1 MQLGNMLR
9 RSVWHSI
16 LQISTPDR
24 LTAMLKAGDK
34 APVIE
39 LLDQHGKIFTLK
51 GLGKRKVLVYFY
63 PKADTPG
70 CTQQSCLL
78 RDIRNDI
85 GRTAIVGISPDN
97 PAKQLKFD
105 AKYSLGFPLLAD
117 TEHVVAKAYK
127 VWKKKSMYGRE
138 YMGIERS
145 AFLIDGNGNVI
156 HAWYKISPK
165 DTPTNLLAA
174 LGK

>member
-1 MQLGNMLR
+1 
-9 RSVWHSI
+9 
-16 LQISTPDR
+16 
-24 LTAMLKAGDK
+24 MLKPGDK
-34 APVIE
+34 APAISLV
-39 LLDQHGKIFTLK
+39 DQHGKKRTLK
-51 GLGKRKVLVYFY
+51 DYAKRKVLVYFY

-78 RDIRNDI
+78 SDIKDEI
-85 GRTAIVGISPDN
+85 GRTVIIGISPDA

-105 AKYSLGFPLLAD
+105 VKYKLGFPLLSD
-117 TEHVVAKAYK
+117 EDHKVAKAFK

-145 AFLIDGNGNVI
+145 AFLIDGNGKII

-165 DTPTNLLAA
+165 DTPKFLLEA
-174 LGK
+174 LEG